1 MTSSSSGERSRLQL
15 PSARSL
21 RLPVVTTVSTPSG
34 NGLWNAAASAQ
45 GAHPDVHLISLG
57 QDDGHRLRMNR
68 AHHVVRLRGQEATE
82 IGVHLAL
89 LHFPH
94 RCPVAPLVPEPRRH
108 LLAVGGVGFREADQ
122 RDQAAVFRPKPA
134 APVRRLHVPDVRRA
148 AVDLLAL
155 QPKAGDG
162 MPQRAIV
169 SSRSPST
176 VLTMGAIVSGNTPG
190 NGGRLPVWACM
201 DRVKW
206 RMADWPWVIEQRLQ
220 MGAIP
225 SFTKTQPLTAGRK
238 QSRAVRDSL
247 HADGWIASEGVK
259 RQGNRIWKFL

>member
-1 MTSSSSGERSRLQL
+1 
-15 PSARSL
+15 
-21 RLPVVTTVSTPSG
+21 
-34 NGLWNAAASAQ
+34 
-45 GAHPDVHLISLG
+45 
-57 QDDGHRLRMNR
+57 
-68 AHHVVRLRGQEATE
+68 
-82 IGVHLAL
+82 
-89 LHFPH
+89 
-94 RCPVAPLVPEPRRH
+94 
-108 LLAVGGVGFREADQ
+108 
-122 RDQAAVFRPKPA
+122 
-134 APVRRLHVPDVRRA
+134 
-148 AVDLLAL
+148 
-155 QPKAGDG
+155 

-206 RMADWPWVIEQRLQ
+206 RMADWPWVIEQRWQ

-247 HADGWIASEGVK
+247 HADGWIASEAGEEESHLDGDSSVGEAG
-259 RQGNRIWKFL
+259 RQDPPAVDRMASERINNHELVIAD